1 MSEPKREDYQTD
13 AEFLDAACAYYGVPT
28 WMTKELPKE
37 VYEHA
42 ARAWEEIRK
51 SKGNVITAEPKRFE
65 LIADEF
71 GDGDMA
77 EDPKGNYVLMQD
89 YSFLRKEAES
99 LKEEVDRLKSI
110 LQQTDRLLLIDGE
123 FEAYSVGTLERANA
137 RLERLIE
144 AGDALAELVEP
155 PYEEMKQ
162 DEYPLW
168 AAEIDLM
175 KRWNAAKNLNS

>member
-1 MSEPKREDYQTD
+1 MREPKREDYQTD

-65 LIADEF
+65 MIVDEF
-71 GDGDMA
+71 YDGDMA
-77 EDPKGNYVLMQD
+77 EDPNGNYVLMQD
-89 YSFLRKEAES
+89 YSFLRKEAQS

-110 LQQTDRLLLIDGE
+110 LKQTDRLLLTDGE
-123 FEAYSVGTLERANA
+123 FEAYADKADRCVDLQQAVISEQSKEIKYLRQRNDD
-137 RLERLIE
+137 LN
-144 AGDALAELVEP
+144 DAIIKGHAINP
-155 PYEEMKQ
+155 
-162 DEYPLW
+162 D
-168 AAEIDLM
+168 AEIHE
-175 KRWNAAKNLNS
+175 

>member
-1 MSEPKREDYQTD
+1 MSEPKREDYPTD
-13 AEFLDAACAYYGVPT
+13 AEFIDAQCKHYGIPN
-28 WMTKELPKE
+28 WMTKELPEE
-37 VYEHA
+37 VYELA

-65 LIADEF
+65 LIADKF

-89 YSFLRKEAES
+89 YSFLRKEAQS

-110 LQQTDRLLLIDGE
+110 LRQTDRLLLIDGE

-137 RLERLIE
+137 KLERLIK
-144 AGDALAELVEP
+144 AGDEFVSLLE
-155 PYEEMKQ
+155 YEEYDMESAGIK
-162 DEYPLW
+162 DMVD
-168 AAEIDLM
+168 A
-175 KRWNAAKNLNS
+175 WNAAKNLNS

>member
-1 MSEPKREDYQTD
+1 MTEPKREDYPTD
-13 AEFLDAACAYYGVPT
+13 EAFLDAACKHYGIPT

-65 LIADEF
+65 MIVDEF
-71 GDGDMA
+71 YDGDMA
-77 EDPKGNYVLMQD
+77 EDPNGNYVLMQD
-89 YSFLRKEAES
+89 YSFLRNEAQS

-110 LQQTDRLLLIDGE
+110 LRQTDRLLLIDGE

-137 RLERLIE
+137 RLERLIK
-144 AGDALAELVEP
+144 AGDAMAEGLVS
-155 PYEEMKQ
+155 
-162 DEYPLW
+162 EYGQRECKKIPEYINW
-168 AAEIDLM
+168 QAAREVQ
-175 KRWNAAKNLNS
+175 S

>member
-1 MSEPKREDYQTD
+1 MSNEPKRKDYLTD
-13 AEFLDAACAYYGVPT
+13 AEFIDAQCKHYGVPT

-77 EDPKGNYVLMQD
+77 EDPKGNYVLMHD
-89 YSFLRKEAES
+89 YSFLRKEAQS

-137 RLERLIE
+137 KLERLIE
-144 AGDALAELVEP
+144 AGDAMANSMVS
-155 PYEEMKQ
+155 
-162 DEYPLW
+162 EYGQRECKKIPEYINW
-168 AAEIDLM
+168 QAAREVQ
-175 KRWNAAKNLNS
+175 S

>member
-1 MSEPKREDYQTD
+1 MSEPKREDYPTD
-13 AEFLDAACAYYGVPT
+13 AEFLDAACKYYGVPT

-99 LKEEVDRLKSI
+99 LKAEVERLTELNNYI
-110 LQQTDRLLLIDGE
+110 MATADIID
-123 FEAYSVGTLERANA
+123 ASNQ
-137 RLERLIE
+137 RLIE